1 MRAVRVVPERD
12 VSRAFVKESDDAG
25 EPLPELAI
33 SPHPNF
39 VTPDGLRLVEAR
51 IAALDAQLKAARAA
65 DDKALLARVNRDLRY
80 WTQRRATAR
89 VVPPVATP
97 DVVRF
102 GVTVVLRYVDDG
114 AEARFKIV
122 GEDESEP
129 ARGLVSF
136 VSPLAKSLLGK
147 SIGDEARLLER
158 AAEIVALG

>member
-1 MRAVRVVPERD
+1 M
-12 VSRAFVKESDDAG
+12 SRAFVRETDDAG

-39 VTPDGLRLVEAR
+39 VTPEGLRLVEAR
-51 IAALDAQLKAARAA
+51 IAALTTELAAARGA

-89 VVPPVATP
+89 VVRPAATKP

-102 GVTVVLRYVDDG
+102 GVSVRLRYMDDG

-122 GEDESEP
+122 GEDEANP
-129 ARGLVSF
+129 ARGFVSF
-136 VSPLAKSLLGK
+136 VSPLAKALLGK
-147 SIGDEARLLER
+147 RVGDEVRAPER
-158 AAEIVALG
+158 AAQIVALESQAS